1 MNAAQRRHY
10 DAIQQIARVEWP
22 VNEPRPEDRDGDELE
37 MAQESKR

>member
-22 VNEPRPEDRDGDELE
+22 VNEQRPKGDGDELKT
-37 MAQESKR
+37 AQESKR